1 MKHAFFTLPMLIIS
15 SIHYGQISTPN
26 GQISSTTNPTSQNIG
41 IGTLTPVNKLEI
53 NGDLKAKQGYFT
65 GRELSDEAFS
75 SYDEAINQ
83 SIIFA
88 AGKTNPAN
96 TQRRIFNMYDMS
108 MMSPYNIKAVG
119 FFINDRLGKERFNI
133 NIHEGSTTLLTLYDK
148 SQGEFF
154 KINDYGDERGA
165 YLQIPKPNS
174 KVIIGGWSNEPI
186 MSTHKF
192 VVKGSSLIQGNI
204 LTDSNI
210 GIGTYNFTDGL
221 ETYRLSVKG
230 KIRAEEVKVY
240 NTWADYVFSKDYN
253 LPSLEEVENHI
264 KEKGYLINVPSAKE
278 VAENGLELGNIAKI
292 QQEKIEELT
301 LYIIEQNKIN
311 EKQNQEIEE
320 LKILVRQLLK
330 KNK

>member
-1 MKHAFFTLPMLIIS
+1 
-15 SIHYGQISTPN
+15 
-26 GQISSTTNPTSQNIG
+26 
-41 IGTLTPVNKLEI
+41 
-53 NGDLKAKQGYFT
+53 
-65 GRELSDEAFS
+65 
-75 SYDEAINQ
+75 
-83 SIIFA
+83 
-88 AGKTNPAN
+88 
-96 TQRRIFNMYDMS
+96 
-108 MMSPYNIKAVG
+108 
-119 FFINDRLGKERFNI
+119 
-133 NIHEGSTTLLTLYDK
+133 
-148 SQGEFF
+148 
-154 KINDYGDERGA
+154 
-165 YLQIPKPNS
+165 
-174 KVIIGGWSNEPI
+174 

-264 KEKGYLINVPSAKE
+264 KEKGHLINVPSAKE